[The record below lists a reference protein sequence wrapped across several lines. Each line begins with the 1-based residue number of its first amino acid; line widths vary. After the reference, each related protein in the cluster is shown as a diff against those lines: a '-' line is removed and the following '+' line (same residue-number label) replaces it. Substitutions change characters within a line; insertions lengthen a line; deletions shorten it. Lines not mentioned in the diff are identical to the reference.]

1 MKKQDPQWHVILRRT
16 VLIAVLIVGLA
27 LTGLAVHF
35 ILGLVVGVTLGR
47 DMVNDTAFYLAVVC
61 MSLTIYLFLVVF
73 VTRHWDT
80 LKANRTGD
88 RTSGSRRP
96 RF

>member
-1 MKKQDPQWHVILRRT
+1 MKKQDPSWHVILRWT

-27 LTGLAVHF
+27 LTAMAVYF
-35 ILGLVVGVTLGR
+35 ILGLVVGDTLGH
-47 DMVNDTAFYLAVVC
+47 DMINDTAFYIAVVC
-61 MSLTIYLFLVVF
+61 LSLTIYLFLVVF

-88 RTSGSRRP
+88 RGSDSRHSGS
-96 RF
+96 